1 MVSFKRFLHIIV
13 MIAALGGIFLIYSI
27 NEGQPENIQTP
38 DGSVPVREYIG
49 AAPVDGGQRP
59 RVWVLGDPEDG
70 RCGEIYRNVLQLCRD
85 LQLTVA
91 GQGRLDIDQAETG
104 DLVIFCSDSVRRYAD
119 PGWLAEFIAGG
130 GRAILAAGLGDSDPV
145 LWQLLGILEMAPGQ
159 DLREMVFEKPLLPL
173 QPQRTC
179 YGGSGSGSTQI
190 AVSADASV
198 YIRDGETGVP
208 ILYTYPW
215 QEGGVCL
222 INGNFLA
229 DARCMGLLTGA
240 MAALLPDFVY
250 PVLGVKAVFLDNFP
264 MLTPAEDRMCRQLYG
279 YSAEGFV
286 RDMLWP
292 VLLGQ
297 SLRTDTPYTSSIPV
311 VSGGDF
317 ATAED
322 GVFTTICKTALQFG
336 GELVYAANCP
346 EGGEAAFDRDLIR
359 RFSVVFPH
367 YTVRGLAMTD
377 DNFSR
382 EMLTLPGAD
391 IRFVRGMLQSR
402 DTRLSRE
409 DGYTVFPAATTGNS
423 MEEGN
428 LFSTCSVLGAYGMVS
443 HVFDVN
449 MLITGEGNT
458 AAWDLDKRQIGL
470 FESEVLARL
479 PWLEGRT
486 LSQTGGDVESYLG
499 MEYGWTKD
507 GSRLALDCSGAVK
520 GQAFFY
526 HTGSRITGAQ
536 GVTYQDVGNGYY
548 LLRVQENHG
557 VITLEEGR

>member
-13 MIAALGGIFLIYSI
+13 MIAALGGIFLIYSVS
-27 NEGQPENIQTP
+27 EGQPENIQTP
-38 DGSVPVREYIG
+38 DGSIPVREAIG
-49 AAPVDGGQRP
+49 AAPVDGGDKP

-91 GQGRLDIDQAETG
+91 GEGSLDAGQAEAG

-119 PGWLAEFIAGG
+119 PDRLAEFIAGG
-130 GRAILAAGLGDSDPV
+130 GRAILAAGLGDSDPL
-145 LWQLLGILEMAPGQ
+145 LWQLLGILEMSPGQ

-173 QPQRTC
+173 QPQRAC
-179 YGGSGSGSTQI
+179 YGGSGSGSARL
-190 AVSADASV
+190 AVSGDVSV
-198 YIRDGETGVP
+198 YIRDVETGVP
-208 ILYTYPW
+208 ILYTYSW
-215 QEGGVCL
+215 QEGGACL

-264 MLTPAEDRMCRQLYG
+264 MLTPDEDRMCRQLYG

-292 VLLGQ
+292 ALLGQ
-297 SLRTDTPYTSSIPV
+297 SLRTDTPYTSSIPA

-317 ATAED
+317 AAAED

-336 GELVYAANCP
+336 GELAFAASCP
-346 EGGEAAFDRDLIR
+346 EGGEVVFDRDLIR
-359 RFSVVFPH
+359 RFSVVFPN

-377 DNFSR
+377 GNFSR
-382 EMLTLPGAD
+382 EMLELPGAD

-402 DTRLSRE
+402 DTRLCRE
-409 DGYTVFPAATTGNS
+409 DGYTVFPAATAGNS

-428 LFSTCSVLGAYGMVS
+428 LFSICSVLGAYGMVS

-449 MLITGEGNT
+449 RLITREGNT

-486 LSQTGGDVESYLG
+486 LSQAGGDVESYLG
-499 MEYGWTKD
+499 MEYGWAKD
-507 GSRLALDCSGAVK
+507 GSRLTLDCSGAVK

-526 HTGSRITGAQ
+526 HTGSRITGAR
-536 GVTYQDVGNGYY
+536 GLTYQDVGNGYY
-548 LLRVQENHG
+548 LLRVRENHG